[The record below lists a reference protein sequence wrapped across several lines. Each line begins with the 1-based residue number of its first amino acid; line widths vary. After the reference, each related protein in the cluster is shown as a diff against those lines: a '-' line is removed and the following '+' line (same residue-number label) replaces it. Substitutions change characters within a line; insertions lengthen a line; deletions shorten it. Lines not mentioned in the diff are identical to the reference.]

1 MTERV
6 AYDEFSMFH
15 ENATEFGIPY
25 DGPPTVRRERVEVAP
40 GRHLS
45 ALVWGVGTPEFVLLH
60 GGGQNAHTWDTVA
73 LALGRPLIAIDLAG
87 HGHSDPIPD
96 GSALDYTTG
105 ASDVAAVVRALAP
118 VARAVAGMS
127 LGGITTLALYDH
139 APELVRRIALVDITP
154 GVTGTKSAAISA
166 FINGPA
172 GFESFDDIL
181 ARTIEHNPTRTVSSL
196 RRGVL
201 HNAVQLEDG
210 TWVWRYAR
218 GRGLERGDD
227 DGSFPKFAALWD
239 VVSTVR
245 VPLMLARGMRSQSV
259 VDDADEAELVR
270 RCPQARIEHF
280 EQAGHSIQG
289 DTPVELAA
297 ALADFAGVTIG

>member
-1 MTERV
+1 MTERI

-15 ENATEFGIPY
+15 QNATEFGIPY
-25 DGPPTVRRERVEVAP
+25 DGPPTVRRERVEVTPA
-40 GRHLS
+40 RYLS

-73 LALGRPLIAIDLAG
+73 LALARPLIAIDLAG
-87 HGHSDPIPD
+87 HGHSDPIPS
-96 GSALDYTTG
+96 GSALDYTTA
-105 ASDVAAVVRALAP
+105 ASDIAAVVGALAP
-118 VARAVAGMS
+118 DARAVAGMS

-139 APELVRRIALVDITP
+139 APELVRRIALVDIAP

-166 FINGPA
+166 FINGPG

-181 ARTIEHNPTRTVSSL
+181 TRTIEHNPTRTVSSL

-218 GRGLERGDD
+218 GRGLEYDD
-227 DGSFPKFAALWD
+227 DSSFPKFAALWD

-245 VPLMLARGMRSQSV
+245 VPLMLARGMRAQSV
-259 VDDADEAELVR
+259 LDDADEAELLR
-270 RCPQARIEHF
+270 RCRQARIEHF
-280 EQAGHSIQG
+280 EEAGHSIQG
-289 DTPVELAA
+289 DTPVELAV
-297 ALADFAGVTIG
+297 ALADFARVSID